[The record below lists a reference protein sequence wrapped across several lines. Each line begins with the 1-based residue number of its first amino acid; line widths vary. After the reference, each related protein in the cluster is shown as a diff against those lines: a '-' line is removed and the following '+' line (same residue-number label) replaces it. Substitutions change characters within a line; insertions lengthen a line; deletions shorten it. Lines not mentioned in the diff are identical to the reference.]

1 MRITRDT
8 LASGAVLGFIR
19 EEVEAAPGS
28 GHEVLSER
36 ELALSL
42 ERTLEGWDGRTDLW
56 LFGYGSLIW
65 NPAFRHS
72 ETRVAALRGW
82 RRSFCLWLRLGRG
95 SSRHP
100 CLMLALDEEG
110 GGAGA
115 GASCRGVA
123 FRIPAADVRT
133 ELPLLWIR
141 EMATGAY
148 AVRWLPV
155 ETERGAVRALA
166 FVADRGHPLYAGR
179 MPDDRAAALI
189 AAGAGRL
196 GGCAEY
202 LLSTADHLGEL
213 GLSDPHLDDLAA
225 RVRAVLADRGKE
237 GRGKEGRGG
246 GGGKGAAG

>member
-8 LASGAVLGFIR
+8 LASGAVLDFIR

-28 GHEVLSER
+28 GHEVLGER

-42 ERTLEGWDGRTDLW
+42 ERALDGWDGRTDLW

-82 RRSFCLWLRLGRG
+82 HRSFCLWLRLGRG

-100 CLMLALDEEG
+100 CLMLALDEE
-110 GGAGA
+110 A
-115 GASCRGVA
+115 GASCHGVA
-123 FRIPAADVRT
+123 FRVPAAEVRT
-133 ELPLLWIR
+133 ELPLLWVR

-155 ETERGAVRALA
+155 ETERGRVRALA
-166 FVADRGHPLYAGR
+166 FVADRAHPLYAGP
-179 MPDDRAAALI
+179 MPGDQAAALI
-189 AAGAGRL
+189 AAGSGRL
-196 GGCAEY
+196 GGCADY

-213 GLSDPHLDDLAA
+213 GLSDPRLDDLAA
-225 RVRAVLADRGKE
+225 RVRAVLAGSGK
-237 GRGKEGRGG
+237 RRRGRGG
-246 GGGKGAAG
+246 GAAG